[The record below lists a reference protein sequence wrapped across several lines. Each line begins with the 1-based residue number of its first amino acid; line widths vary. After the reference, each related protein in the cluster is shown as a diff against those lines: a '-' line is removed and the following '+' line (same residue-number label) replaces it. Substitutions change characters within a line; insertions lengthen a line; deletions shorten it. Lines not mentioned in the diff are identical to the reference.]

1 MMTVAQNWQDETF
14 NGQRF
19 ELPVTWVAEVPDRG
33 VVTLTYT
40 SGLKKRNML
49 IEIRK
54 QLANRCL
61 VRYCINKLPKN
72 EEDMIEEERKMQ
84 EMASNAAAT
93 ALAQGYA
100 DLAEDDESKEL
111 QELILKHT
119 DAIMQQEGVI
129 AAIQTEMEL
138 RMMDDV
144 QKYIELKKKLT
155 VELEILEKQRHE
167 VNIVIEEAKRKVS
180 AEALETFGI
189 EAQEGE
195 SQEPSDD
202 NSTSL
207 S

>member
-1 MMTVAQNWQDETF
+1 
-14 NGQRF
+14 
-19 ELPVTWVAEVPDRG
+19 
-33 VVTLTYT
+33 
-40 SGLKKRNML
+40 
-49 IEIRK
+49 
-54 QLANRCL
+54 
-61 VRYCINKLPKN
+61 
-72 EEDMIEEERKMQ
+72 MIEEERKMQ

>member
-1 MMTVAQNWQDETF
+1 
-14 NGQRF
+14 
-19 ELPVTWVAEVPDRG
+19 
-33 VVTLTYT
+33 
-40 SGLKKRNML
+40 
-49 IEIRK
+49 
-54 QLANRCL
+54 
-61 VRYCINKLPKN
+61 
-72 EEDMIEEERKMQ
+72 
-84 EMASNAAAT
+84 
-93 ALAQGYA
+93 
-100 DLAEDDESKEL
+100 LAEDDESKEL

>member
-84 EMASNAAAT
+84 EM
-93 ALAQGYA
+93 AQGYA